1 MEEFIIVNSTKYF
14 KFKQSWQKL
23 FYQLQCNHQRAVV
36 VIFVIICITLSVY
49 FLQRSDEAINKT
61 AFGDKPASSNN
72 KNDGRVAKGVSGG
85 TLSYRINN
93 DFSELKNP
101 FSFEHETEAKSSKQ
115 MDSSVRIESDNIAG
129 KLSSDVPTNI
139 EPQRSMT
146 AEMNG
151 SEHKAMSDNRKCK
164 LEAIMQLGQHKT
176 ALLNVDGKSFR
187 VHVGDEVAG
196 IVVMSLD
203 NRKITLRMED
213 GKMATYRLRE

>member
-14 KFKQSWQKL
+14 KFKQSWQK
-23 FYQLQCNHQRAVV
+23 FFSRLQSNHQKALIIV
-36 VIFVIICITLSVY
+36 FVMICITLSAY
-49 FLQRSDEAINKT
+49 FLQGNDGAINRT
-61 AFGDKPASSNN
+61 AFGDKQVSSNS
-72 KNDGRVAKGVSGG
+72 KNDGKDTKDVKGG

-115 MDSSVRIESDNIAG
+115 MDSSVRSDSDNIAG
-129 KLSSDVPTNI
+129 KSSSDMPTNA

-151 SEHKAMSDNRKCK
+151 SEHKAMSDNRKYK

-187 VHVGDEVAG
+187 VHVGDEIAG